1 MTYISGYIW
10 DQHINIVDSH
20 INMVDEPGNWY
31 STKEDKIKFE
41 MNKNLLFWLS
51 QKQYVGHWGFKL
63 PRSGITRHPAQ
74 ISTCSLK
81 LGPPVSFFF
90 PLSFLPSFQKL
101 LRDIGNAFSLPLS
114 VPHPILY
121 APSQNFH
128 SRAHSPTKK
137 GHNGNALSCWILKM
151 FLKNPL
157 KNNFKPKHYI
167 FIEKHQKTQTDTKRS
182 AKSSASTSR

>member
-1 MTYISGYIW
+1 MLVIG
-10 DQHINIVDSH
+10 DSSF
-20 INMVDEPGNWY
+20 PGQVSLGILHRFPSVLLSWA
-31 STKEDKIKFE
+31 
-41 MNKNLLFWLS
+41 LLFLS
-51 QKQYVGHWGFKL
+51 F
-63 PRSGITRHPAQ
+63 
-74 ISTCSLK
+74 SL
-81 LGPPVSFFF
+81 F
-90 PLSFLPSFQKL
+90 LSFLPKP
-101 LRDIGNAFSLPLS
+101 LRDIGNASSLPLS

-167 FIEKHQKTQTDTKRS
+167 FIRETSENTDRYKEIC
-182 AKSSASTSR
+182 KE